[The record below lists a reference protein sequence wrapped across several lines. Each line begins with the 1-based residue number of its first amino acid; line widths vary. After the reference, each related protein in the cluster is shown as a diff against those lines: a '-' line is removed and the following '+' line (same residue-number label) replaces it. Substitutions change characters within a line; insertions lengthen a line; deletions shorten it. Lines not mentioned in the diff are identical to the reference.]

1 MKQKGKCR
9 NANLRLQSTELRL
22 APVKRETGANPV
34 RTRHRDR
41 EQKPQNHW
49 ETGKMA
55 DAMILSRETCLNAVQ
70 KRKFQTTSKKVVRLD
85 LQVKIEIKS
94 LQVSFS
100 CSSLSDSKRQGA
112 FFCSLLS
119 AYYSIEKSRQNCT
132 KKKG

>member
-1 MKQKGKCR
+1 M
-9 NANLRLQSTELRL
+9 

-41 EQKPQNHW
+41 EQEPQNHW

-85 LQVKIEIKS
+85 LQIDRGIDFADLFVCGSFSDNGSEKS
-94 LQVSFS
+94 LSF
-100 CSSLSDSKRQGA
+100 CMHFIIFDDCWKNHGWKQIV
-112 FFCSLLS
+112 FC
-119 AYYSIEKSRQNCT
+119 YFYI
-132 KKKG
+132 

>member
-1 MKQKGKCR
+1 MSE
-9 NANLRLQSTELRL
+9 QSKNSNRL

-41 EQKPQNHW
+41 EQEPQNHW

-85 LQVKIEIKS
+85 L
-94 LQVSFS
+94 L
-100 CSSLSDSKRQGA
+100 
-112 FFCSLLS
+112 
-119 AYYSIEKSRQNCT
+119 N
-132 KKKG
+132 